1 MRKLY
6 RFVIFIIFLLLT
18 PFAFA
23 QTNISGGDVSGTWI
37 KANSPYN
44 VNGEITIPNDSTLT
58 IEPGVEV
65 VFTGHYK
72 FNVQG
77 RLLAIGT
84 KTDTI
89 VFTINDTTGFHN
101 VNIPDGGWSGI
112 RFMNTPSNNDSSKLG
127 FCKLQYGKANTGV
140 GEDYDMLGGA
150 ICAVINKLLVS
161 HCMFRNNTTYH
172 SDVML
177 TGGGCIFI
185 EGNPTVEFCEFTE
198 NTSSFGS
205 AICIWG
211 SNIHPLISNNYFHHN
226 GGHGTIDIGSFNGN
240 NTSPLL
246 INNLIVNNH
255 STGHTS
261 TSDGHGI
268 VHFSNGGGK
277 TVLINN
283 TIVNNSC
290 DGPGGAIF
298 TSYTS
303 ATPLLINN
311 IICKNTPAQVRL
323 NVTSGLDF
331 YNCLIEGGHEGFS
344 GSSFTGDYE
353 NCIDA
358 DPQFLSSNDYH
369 LQNTSP
375 CIGAGIDSIL
385 ISGTMHYCP
394 PFDYEGN
401 FRPNPLGSMPDIG
414 AYENLLASPLPV
426 ELASFAAAVN
436 GNEVKLIWTT
446 TTELNNQGFEIQR
459 KFSAN
464 DFVTVGSVKG
474 NGTTTS
480 PNQYSYV
487 DKLIDPGKYFYRLKQ
502 IDYGGTFE
510 YSNEIEVEVRVLD
523 KFTLEQNYPNPFNP
537 TTTIGYV
544 LKDKSNTKLTLLNA
558 IGEEIA
564 ILVNDEQDKGYHKV
578 EFSAEGG
585 SASGGDGLN
594 LASGVYFYQL
604 RVGNIVAT
612 KKLLLLK

>member
-1 MRKLY
+1 MALFILVTAEAKLS
-6 RFVIFIIFLLLT
+6 L
-18 PFAFA
+18 
-23 QTNISGGDVSGTWI
+23 S
-37 KANSPYN
+37 
-44 VNGEITIPNDSTLT
+44 
-58 IEPGVEV
+58 
-65 VFTGHYK
+65 
-72 FNVQG
+72 
-77 RLLAIGT
+77 
-84 KTDTI
+84 
-89 VFTINDTTGFHN
+89 
-101 VNIPDGGWSGI
+101 
-112 RFMNTPSNNDSSKLG
+112 
-127 FCKLQYGKANTGV
+127 
-140 GEDYDMLGGA
+140 
-150 ICAVINKLLVS
+150 
-161 HCMFRNNTTYH
+161 
-172 SDVML
+172 
-177 TGGGCIFI
+177 
-185 EGNPTVEFCEFTE
+185 
-198 NTSSFGS
+198 
-205 AICIWG
+205 
-211 SNIHPLISNNYFHHN
+211 
-226 GGHGTIDIGSFNGN
+226 
-240 NTSPLL
+240 
-246 INNLIVNNH
+246 
-255 STGHTS
+255 
-261 TSDGHGI
+261 
-268 VHFSNGGGK
+268 
-277 TVLINN
+277 
-283 TIVNNSC
+283 
-290 DGPGGAIF
+290 
-298 TSYTS
+298 
-303 ATPLLINN
+303 N

-480 PNQYSYV
+480 PNQYSFV

-502 IDYGGTFE
+502 IDFNGSFE

-537 TTTIGYV
+537 GTKISWQSPVNSWQV
-544 LKDKSNTKLTLLNA
+544 LK
-558 IGEEIA
+558 
-564 ILVNDEQDKGYHKV
+564 
-578 EFSAEGG
+578 
-585 SASGGDGLN
+585 
-594 LASGVYFYQL
+594 VYDVL
-604 RVGNIVAT
+604 G
-612 KKLLLLK
+612 